1 MHHDFQTL
9 HGFFNQGA
17 RRSWVSG
24 AVHKHEDSVPGVMEK
39 IFRADFRA
47 VDSQVIISQFP
58 SFSSDRLYPKP

>member
-1 MHHDFQTL
+1 MGSEMCIRD
-9 HGFFNQGA
+9 
-17 RRSWVSG
+17 S
-24 AVHKHEDSVPGVMEK
+24 HKHEDSVPGVMEK